1 MNSSEGGL
9 IGWNVQ
15 GSDNS
20 QFALNS
26 LYPLP
31 EVSAFREIVAATNPK
46 LLDNLFVAA
55 VDSYGVR
62 ERTAATDFYARIVA
76 QGYLAN
82 PREFAQ
88 FRVGTKGGEVV
99 FCPDT
104 VFSPRSFAHYKSM
117 STLAIAKLWG
127 VNARYTDMGNI
138 DWDWRISFAHIRLA
152 QLEALPAPMYLRHP
166 ALVAMPRDIVW
177 DEEAER
183 ILASMD
189 NPQSAAIWLLV
200 ANGDSAAF
208 EHLARGN
215 VSINDALVRCERYGI
230 TIQEAAE
237 SLMVGLENDLMD
249 AIQN

>member
-15 GSDNS
+15 GNDNS
-20 QFALNS
+20 HFALNS

-31 EVSAFREIVAATNPK
+31 EATAFREIVAAANPK

-55 VDSYGVR
+55 VDSYGAR
-62 ERTAATDFYARIVA
+62 ERTTATDFYARIVA

-82 PREFAQ
+82 PREFGQ
-88 FRVGTKGGEVV
+88 FRVGTKGEEVV

-166 ALVAMPRDIVW
+166 AIVAMPRDVVW

-189 NPQSAAIWLLV
+189 NLQSAAIWLLV
-200 ANGDSAAF
+200 ASGNNEVF
-208 EHLARGN
+208 ERFARSK
-215 VSINDALVRCERYGI
+215 VSIADTLVRCERYGM
-230 TIQEAAE
+230 TIAEAAE
-237 SLMVGLENDLMD
+237 SLMVGLDNDLMD
-249 AIQN
+249 AIRN